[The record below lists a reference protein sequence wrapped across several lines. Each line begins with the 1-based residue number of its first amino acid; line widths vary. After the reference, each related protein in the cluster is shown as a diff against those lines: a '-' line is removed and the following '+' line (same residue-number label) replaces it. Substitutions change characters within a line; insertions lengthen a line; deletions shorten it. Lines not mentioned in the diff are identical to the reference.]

1 MMQYYISSSWVVS
14 GSTWLTCH
22 CVLECWTRWVSGI
35 INQYSSSDV
44 NKHGRI
50 DLTGS
55 EALFC
60 LSIHVFWSA
69 ESNPVCIKW
78 YFGGLILNPKMGNIN
93 SFLTNITMVLAVEL
107 FQQCWW
113 NIVCKLLLNLSQSL
127 LGQRWNTTKWIKSNI
142 ISCRYWH
149 QGHWDGGWGSQYKV
163 PESLQRYRLRPPST
177 GEGRMEGRVWAQ
189 PPTHYQRRAV
199 WPVCLGQLDSQV
211 SWESGAELLV
221 CLSAPS
227 LASWLAVLVLPR
239 GWGGGG
245 GDRTVNFSFL
255 KWGVSMCVDV
265 GEEEKRERV

>member
-107 FQQCWW
+107 FQQFWW

-163 PESLQRYRLRPPST
+163 PESLQRYRLRPLSMVSFSVGATQYWRGQDGRPCVGTTTHPLPDEGSVARLPGPSRQPSVLGEWSRAACLPVRPFT
-177 GEGRMEGRVWAQ
+177 G
-189 PPTHYQRRAV
+189 
-199 WPVCLGQLDSQV
+199 
-211 SWESGAELLV
+211 
-221 CLSAPS
+221 
-227 LASWLAVLVLPR
+227 
-239 GWGGGG
+239 
-245 GDRTVNFSFL
+245 
-255 KWGVSMCVDV
+255 
-265 GEEEKRERV
+265 